1 MGGGAAPLHIATYTL
16 TASLRAE
23 QRPKGRGGP
32 KVRGAK
38 NTQSRNADATLNAK
52 TNFFADLLFVNKLKK
67 ILEQKFYSLKSKKG
81 IAGSF

>member
-1 MGGGAAPLHIATYTL
+1 MGHWWPTGSVVYHCMGGGAAPLHIATYTL

-23 QRPKGRGGP
+23 QRPKGRGGA

-52 TNFFADLLFVNKLKK
+52 TNLFA
-67 ILEQKFYSLKSKKG
+67 EKFAKTRKCVQM
-81 IAGSF
+81 